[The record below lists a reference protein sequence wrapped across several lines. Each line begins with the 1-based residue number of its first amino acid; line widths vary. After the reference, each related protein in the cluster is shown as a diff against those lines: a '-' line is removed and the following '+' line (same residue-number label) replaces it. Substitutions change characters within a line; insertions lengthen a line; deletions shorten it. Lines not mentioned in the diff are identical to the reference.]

1 MITIIDYNKIY
12 ERISNGKPYDNK
24 LKPYSELILNR
35 LLNNLEL
42 EEEYEK
48 CQVVKKHLDK
58 MNHDLG
64 FKMDIVQE

>member
-1 MITIIDYNKIY
+1 MITILDYKEIY
-12 ERISNGKPYDNK
+12 DRLSNGKPFDNK
-24 LKPYSELILNR
+24 LNPYSEIILER

-48 CQVVKKHLDK
+48 CQVVKQYLDK

-64 FKMDIVQE
+64 FRMDIVQE

>member
-1 MITIIDYNKIY
+1 MITILDYKEIY
-12 ERISNGKPYDNK
+12 DRLSSGKPFDNK
-24 LKPYSELILNR
+24 LKPYSELILER

-48 CQVVKKHLDK
+48 CLVVKQHLDN

-64 FKMDIVQE
+64 FKIHIG

>member
-1 MITIIDYNKIY
+1 MITILDYKEIY
-12 ERISNGKPYDNK
+12 DRLSSGKPFDNK
-24 LKPYSELILNR
+24 LKPYSELILER

-48 CQVVKKHLDK
+48 CLVVKQHLDK

-64 FKMDIVQE
+64 FKIHIG

>member
-1 MITIIDYNKIY
+1 MVTIIDYNNIY

-48 CQVVKKHLDK
+48 CQIVKTHIDK
-58 MNHDLG
+58 MSHDLG

>member
-1 MITIIDYNKIY
+1 MITIIDYNNIY
-12 ERISNGKPYDNK
+12 ERLSNGKPYDNK

-48 CQVVKKHLDK
+48 CQVVKQHLDK

-64 FKMDIVQE
+64 FKMDIGQE